1 MKVERKIKKKFG
13 SAERAG
19 KFVKYMLK
27 RKGKTAWEVT
37 QPTAVQLLVLSS

>member
-19 KFVKYMLK
+19 KFVNYVLK
-27 RKGKTAWEVT
+27 RKWEVT